1 MKILN
6 INKIYLYDSL
16 CNWSG
21 NLFFM
26 YTTKLVSFELKSE
39 LNFAII
45 ERAATMHYNSHKK
58 VHLNVHYIY
67 I

>member
-16 CNWSG
+16 SNWSG

-39 LNFAII
+39 LNFAIFG
-45 ERAATMHYNSHKK
+45 RAAT
-58 VHLNVHYIY
+58 NVL
-67 I
+67 